1 MNTTTI
7 KEKLVGMLGIFN
19 PKSDTSDNNELIY
32 AEGKNKEVFE
42 KLMVRF
48 GKSEEELHRM
58 IAALNKSL

>member
-1 MNTTTI
+1 MNTKSI
-7 KEKLVGMLGIFN
+7 KEKLLGMLEIFN
-19 PKSDTSDNNELIY
+19 PKSDASGNNELIY

-58 IAALNKSL
+58 IAALNTSL